1 MTWVFIVA
9 LAKASMRLER
19 AVAVDRLLR
28 HQADVA
34 IRAAILIQARVRGR
48 VVRRFRA
55 KMAVLR
61 PLLVHLVFRW
71 RLRRCIERKRSAARA
86 ITRFISDVVSPN
98 DPDAARVRRGAAPAS
113 VAECA
118 SLLPPSSFLPPP
130 QVALHRYIKTFMGAV
145 HKVQRTVRNF
155 LACR

>member
-1 MTWVFIVA
+1 MTWIFVVA
-9 LAKASMRLER
+9 LAKASLRLER

-34 IRAAILIQARVRGR
+34 IRSAILIQARVRGR
-48 VVRRFRA
+48 IVRRFRK

-71 RLRRCIERKRSAARA
+71 RLRRCIERKRAAARA
-86 ITRFISDVVSPN
+86 ITRFIYDVVSPN
-98 DPDAARVRRGAAPAS
+98 DPDAARVRRGVRLPF
-113 VAECA
+113 
-118 SLLPPSSFLPPP
+118 SLGLCVHLPPP
-130 QVALHRYIKTFMGAV
+130 PPPPWQVALHRYIKSFMVAV